1 MTGFARSKVSVN
13 TNKHQIATANK
24 VSTSQKVGSDSESLW
39 ERLQPNRQAERDFL
53 RYPYL
58 FWEEIHKGKRNCG
71 VPYEVVARLQIKICR
86 LHTLSKSEAKDL

>member
-1 MTGFARSKVSVN
+1 MTGFARNKVSVN
-13 TNKHQIATANK
+13 TNKHQITTANK

-53 RYPYL
+53 RYPY
-58 FWEEIHKGKRNCG
+58 WEKTHKVKRNCG

-86 LHTLSKSEAKDL
+86 LHTLSKSEANDP